1 MSTDTSLV
9 KLSFYITY
17 VLLITT
23 GTITFIES
31 LRTNIPQVRHIM
43 NLETCISIIAAF
55 FYGRFLVMIDKPEIN
70 YMEIN
75 QTRYTDWFITTPLM
89 LLVLCLVLAYNSGGR
104 VRIHVYLS
112 VLILNFL
119 MLWMGYLGE
128 RGVLDKKMAC
138 FLGFVFFVLLFGWIW
153 VVFLT
158 GKNNRANLLVF
169 SLFVVVWSIY
179 GIVYM
184 ASEKNK
190 NIAYNAL
197 DAIAKCFVGIFLWAY
212 FTKVLVA

>member
-89 LLVLCLVLAYNSGGR
+89 
-104 VRIHVYLS
+104 
-112 VLILNFL
+112 
-119 MLWMGYLGE
+119 
-128 RGVLDKKMAC
+128 
-138 FLGFVFFVLLFGWIW
+138 
-153 VVFLT
+153 
-158 GKNNRANLLVF
+158 
-169 SLFVVVWSIY
+169 
-179 GIVYM
+179 
-184 ASEKNK
+184 
-190 NIAYNAL
+190 
-197 DAIAKCFVGIFLWAY
+197 
-212 FTKVLVA
+212 